1 MIRKMMLEDLPII
14 WEMELRLFSS
24 PWPRESYE
32 YELTQNAYS
41 HLFVAENDQGCIVG
55 YAGVWTTFD
64 QAQITTIGVDE
75 PFRRQHWA
83 SRLMDQLID
92 TSIKEGCEILT
103 LEVRVSNFPAQACYK
118 KYGFEIVSIRKN
130 YYQDN
135 HEDAYLMMKPIGGN
149 L

>member
-1 MIRKMMLEDLPII
+1 MIREMTLDDLEIVC
-14 WEMELRLFSS
+14 EMELRLFSS

-32 YELTQNAYS
+32 YELKENPYS
-41 HLFVAENDQGCIVG
+41 HLFVAENEAGTIVG

-64 QAQITTIGVDE
+64 QAQITTIGVDL
-75 PFRRQHWA
+75 PYRRQHWA
-83 SRLMDQLID
+83 SRLMDHMINCAA
-92 TSIKEGCEILT
+92 ENGCEMI
-103 LEVRVSNFPAQACYK
+103 N
-118 KYGFEIVSIRKN
+118 IRKG